1 MNFVAEIV
9 VMPLDQ
15 LLDPQG
21 KAVEM
26 GLQHLGFSAIEN
38 VRVGKNIRVNVTAES
53 RNEAEKMVREAAEKL
68 LCNPV
73 MEYFKF
79 TLKEI

>member
-1 MNFVAEIV
+1 MQFIADVV

-26 GLQHLGFSAIEN
+26 GLNHLGLQAITN
-38 VRVGKNIRVNVTAES
+38 VRVGKNIRMSLEAPNRE
-53 RNEAEKMVREAAEKL
+53 EAEKLVRTAAEKL

-73 MEYFKF
+73 MEYF
-79 TLKEI
+79 TLNLYEA

>member
-1 MNFVAEIV
+1 MQFIADVV
-9 VMPLDQ
+9 VMPLEQ

-26 GLQHLGFSAIEN
+26 GLNHLGLQAITS
-38 VRVGKNIRVNVTAES
+38 VRVGKNIRLKVEASGRE
-53 RNEAEKMVREAAEKL
+53 EAEKLVRTAAEKL

-73 MEYFKF
+73 MEYFTF
-79 TLKEI
+79 NLNEA

>member
-1 MNFVAEIV
+1 MHYKADVV
-9 VMPLDQ
+9 VMPLEQ

-26 GLQHLGFSAIEN
+26 GLNHLGLQALSR
-38 VRVGKNIRVNVTAES
+38 VRVGKNIRLKVEAPNRE
-53 RNEAEKMVREAAEKL
+53 EAEKIVRTAAEKL

-73 MEYFKF
+73 MEYF
-79 TLKEI
+79 TINLSEA

>member
-1 MNFVAEIV
+1 MQFIADVV
-9 VMPLDQ
+9 VMPLEQ

-26 GLQHLGFSAIEN
+26 GLNHLGLKAITN
-38 VRVGKNIRVNVTAES
+38 VRVGKNIRMSLEASSHE
-53 RNEAEKMVREAAEKL
+53 EAEKIVRTAAEKL

-73 MEYFKF
+73 MEYF
-79 TLKEI
+79 TLNLYET